1 MAEIPTIKLAPDV
14 ITDIG
19 PFAITNAHM
28 GTFLVSI
35 IIILAALYIRKGAG
49 VKPTKAQVAFEMLMD
64 FIMQKM
70 VIAFG
75 DKKTAKKFFPLI
87 FTIFLFL
94 LVANQFAYLPLV
106 ESIVTED
113 GIKLFRTPAS
123 HYSLPIAYTIFIVFL
138 SHILALFI
146 HPIRHIGNFIKID
159 QLWKIRKLSDI
170 PMAFLNIF
178 LGLLDII
185 GEVAKLASLST
196 RLFGNVFAGGVIII
210 IISGISTYTQF
221 LAPIPFL
228 ILGTLAGFVQAFVFA
243 MLSILYISSALNAVR
258 KPQSI

>member
-1 MAEIPTIKLAPDV
+1 MADIAPIKLAPDV
-14 ITDIG
+14 ITNIG

-35 IIILAALYIRKGAG
+35 IIILLALFIRKGAG
-49 VKPTKAQVAFEMLMD
+49 VKPTKAQVAFETLMA
-64 FIMQKM
+64 FIMDKM
-70 VIAFG
+70 VMAFG
-75 DKKTAKKFFPLI
+75 DEKTAKKFFPLI

-94 LVANQFAYLPLV
+94 LVANQFAFLPLV
-106 ESIVTED
+106 ESIFTAD
-113 GIKLFRTPAS
+113 GVHLFRTPAS
-123 HYSLPIAYTIFIVFL
+123 HYALPIAYTIFILLL

-146 HPIRHIGNFIKID
+146 NPIKHIGNFIKLD
-159 QLWKIRKLSDI
+159 ELWKIRKLKDI

-210 IISGISTYTQF
+210 IISGISAYTQF

-258 KPQSI
+258 KPQNI